1 MDKIE
6 ALLLSW
12 NPENLDWNY
21 KEAYLK
27 VKNVLTPKSWTN

>member
-21 KEAYLK
+21 KEAYL
-27 VKNVLTPKSWTN
+27 NVGGNMK